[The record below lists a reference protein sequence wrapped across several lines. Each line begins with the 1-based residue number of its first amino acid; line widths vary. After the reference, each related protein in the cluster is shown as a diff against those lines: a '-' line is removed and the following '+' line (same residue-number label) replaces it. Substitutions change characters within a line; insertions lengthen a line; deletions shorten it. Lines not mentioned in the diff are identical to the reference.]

1 MQNPSPNSTT
11 PHSNTSST
19 TSSTTRSTAS
29 TTRTDAALR
38 RIIDIMVQLRDPET
52 GCPWDVKQTF
62 ETIAP
67 YTIEEAYETADA
79 IQRGNL
85 EDIRD
90 ELGDLLLQ
98 VVFQARIAEE
108 AGHFDLADIAT
119 SISEKM
125 IARHPHIFTD
135 DSDRPNA
142 TRPNVTRPSVTRPSA
157 DGQKQIWEEIKA
169 EERAAKGK
177 TGVLDDVA
185 IGLSPMLRALKL
197 QKRAARVGFDWPEFA
212 QLRDKLHEET
222 AELEAELSANTAD
235 RQKISDE
242 VGDILFVAVNIARK
256 AGVDPETAL
265 LGCNQKFEQRFRYIE
280 QNIEKYN
287 KSIEDSSLE
296 EMESLWQEAKS
307 ATKSSPSP
315 DKADNSDK
323 ADGADKSGGKAD

>member
-19 TSSTTRSTAS
+19 TRSTAS
-29 TTRTDAALR
+29 ITRTDAALR

-135 DSDRPNA
+135 DSDIPNA
-142 TRPNVTRPSVTRPSA
+142 TRPNA

-222 AELEAELSANTAD
+222 AELEAELSAGTAD

-265 LGCNQKFEQRFRYIE
+265 LGCNQKFEQRFKYIE

-296 EMESLWQEAKS
+296 EKESLWQEAKS
-307 ATKSSPSP
+307 AIKSGRSP
-315 DKADNSDK
+315 DKADRADK
-323 ADGADKSGGKAD
+323 ADKSGGKAD

>member
-19 TSSTTRSTAS
+19 AS
-29 TTRTDAALR
+29 TTRTNAALR

-142 TRPNVTRPSVTRPSA
+142 TRPNVTRPSA

-197 QKRAARVGFDWPEFA
+197 QKRAARVGFDWLEFA

-256 AGVDPETAL
+256 TGVDPETAL

-307 ATKSSPSP
+307 ATKSGRSP
-315 DKADNSDK
+315 DKADNSDN

>member
-11 PHSNTSST
+11 PHSN

-142 TRPNVTRPSVTRPSA
+142 TRPNVTRPSA

-197 QKRAARVGFDWPEFA
+197 QKRAARVGFDWLEFA

-307 ATKSSPSP
+307 ATKSGRSP